1 MKRQRYTHTFGP
13 LYNKD
18 SKILIVGTFP
28 SVKSREG
35 EFYYHHPMKRFWKVI
50 SRITGCHEPVG
61 ISEKKEML
69 LKNRIALWDVVKT
82 CDIEGSSDSSIR
94 NVVPNDIG
102 FLLDNSKIDKI
113 YANGNKAFELY
124 NTYCFSKIGKKAV
137 RLPST
142 SPANAA
148 YSLNKL
154 VGCWESIIFPD
165 RKLDTKK
172 QHNLY

>member
-1 MKRQRYTHTFGP
+1 MKRSRYTHTFGP
-13 LYNKD
+13 LYDKD
-18 SKILIVGTFP
+18 SKILILGTFP

-35 EFYYHHPMKRFWKVI
+35 EFYYHHPMNRFWKVI

-69 LKNRIALWDVVKT
+69 LKNRIAIWDVVKT

-113 YANGNKAFELY
+113 YANGNKHLNSTTLTVFQKSA
-124 NTYCFSKIGKKAV
+124 KK
-137 RLPST
+137 R
-142 SPANAA
+142 
-148 YSLNKL
+148 
-154 VGCWESIIFPD
+154 
-165 RKLDTKK
+165 
-172 QHNLY
+172 

>member
-35 EFYYHHPMKRFWKVI
+35 EFYYYHPMNRFWKVI
-50 SRITGCHEPVG
+50 SRITGCHEPG
-61 ISEKKEML
+61 DISEKKEML
-69 LKNRIALWDVVKT
+69 LKNHIALWDVIKT
-82 CDIEGSSDSSIR
+82 CDIEGSSDSTIR
-94 NVVPNDIG
+94 NVIPNDIG
-102 FLLDNSKIDKI
+102 YLLDNSKVNRI

-124 NTYCFSKIGKKAV
+124 NTYCFSKTGKEAIK
-137 RLPST
+137 LPST

-148 YSLNKL
+148 YSLNRL
-154 VGCWESIIFPD
+154 VECWGRAIFPE
-165 RKLDTKK
+165 RKIDVKK
-172 QHNLY
+172 QHNIY